1 MLQWQPAFNLLSHF
15 VGIGM
20 ILGSIKMNEDNTKMT
35 VANNASFMHFKYIML
50 QTNKVRK
57 GCEDLA

>member
-1 MLQWQPAFNLLSHF
+1 
-15 VGIGM
+15 M
-20 ILGSIKMNEDNTKMT
+20 ILGPIKMNEDNTKMT

-57 GCEDLA
+57 GCEDLVYLALLCPNYMQ